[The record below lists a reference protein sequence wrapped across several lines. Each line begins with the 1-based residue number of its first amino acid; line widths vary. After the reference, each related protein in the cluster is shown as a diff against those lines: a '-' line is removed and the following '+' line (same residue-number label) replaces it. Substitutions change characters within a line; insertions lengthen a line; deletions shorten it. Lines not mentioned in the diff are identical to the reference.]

1 MKKAFITSL
10 EEKVNPRHSAILVV
24 DVQNIF
30 CHKKSAVAKKG
41 IDLSMPQKVIP
52 NISSF
57 IDRAREKSVKIIF
70 IQQDINAFSDSQVSK
85 EMMYRV
91 GWKGIKHGKELKWSE
106 ELCIKPEA
114 QDLVLRKKKYSAFF
128 GTRLDS
134 ILKSK
139 IDSLTNLFSSLSEEL
154 TANQSELAEINKRS
168 FVKKYGKENG
178 QRVASGRIWKGMTT
192 DMLKDIWGKP
202 DKITSNKYSYG
213 VYTQWYYG
221 DITYFFKNSVLIDW
235 EQGTEKKN

>member
-114 QDLVLRKKKYSAFF
+114 QGLVLRKKKYSAFF

-139 IDSLTNLFSSLSEEL
+139 KIKTLIMTGVATNVCVDTTVRDGFMRNYYIVLPEDC
-154 TANQSELAEINKRS
+154 
-168 FVKKYGKENG
+168 
-178 QRVASGRIWKGMTT
+178 VASYSKTLHKAALENMNTNFAYVTDSKELLRIW
-192 DMLKDIWGKP
+192 
-202 DKITSNKYSYG
+202 
-213 VYTQWYYG
+213 
-221 DITYFFKNSVLIDW
+221 
-235 EQGTEKKN
+235 E